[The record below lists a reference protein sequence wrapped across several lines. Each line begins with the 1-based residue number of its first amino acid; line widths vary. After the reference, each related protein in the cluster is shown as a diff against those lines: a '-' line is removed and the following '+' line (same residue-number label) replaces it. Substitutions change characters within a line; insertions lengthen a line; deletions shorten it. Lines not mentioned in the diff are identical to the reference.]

1 MSEGFA
7 ELLFLSRNLAK
18 LSAER
23 ADKSSVQ
30 TRRASWLWVLCLH
43 TRHFHYMLIKL
54 KATALC
60 IIKLEEFQK
69 PDANN
74 EARSLTK

>member
-7 ELLFLSRNLAK
+7 ELLLLSHDLTK

-23 ADKSSVQ
+23 ADKSSLQ
-30 TRRASWLWVLCLH
+30 TRKASWPWVLWLH
-43 TRHFHYMLIKL
+43 TRHVHYMLIKL
-54 KATALC
+54 KAIALC
-60 IIKLEEFQK
+60 TLKLEEFWK

-74 EARSLTK
+74 EVKAS